1 MEISMNKSRY
11 LDSCIQILK
20 EMRGDQSNELGS
32 EQQRALAG
40 EIRRLKRLKKQT
52 HVNRDELYRVV
63 SEIVET
69 VSDIL
74 RS

>member
-1 MEISMNKSRY
+1 MNKSRY

-40 EIRRLKRLKKQT
+40 GIRRLKRLKKQA
-52 HVNRDELYRVV
+52 HINRDELYRAVGAVAESV
-63 SEIVET
+63 SEILE
-69 VSDIL
+69 S
-74 RS
+74 